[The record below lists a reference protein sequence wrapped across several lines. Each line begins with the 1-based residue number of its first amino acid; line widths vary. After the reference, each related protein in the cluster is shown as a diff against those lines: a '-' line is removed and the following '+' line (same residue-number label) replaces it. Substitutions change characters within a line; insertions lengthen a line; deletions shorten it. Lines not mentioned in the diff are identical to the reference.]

1 MPRAII
7 TFTDLHDGGCDLDVN
22 FGPGVDENSQ
32 AHQMAVLCIKFMERN
47 FPVEMGKW
55 SYEQSQETKQ

>member
-32 AHQMAVLCIKFMERN
+32 AHQMAVLCIK
-47 FPVEMGKW
+47 W
-55 SYEQSQETKQ
+55 SYGQSQETKQ